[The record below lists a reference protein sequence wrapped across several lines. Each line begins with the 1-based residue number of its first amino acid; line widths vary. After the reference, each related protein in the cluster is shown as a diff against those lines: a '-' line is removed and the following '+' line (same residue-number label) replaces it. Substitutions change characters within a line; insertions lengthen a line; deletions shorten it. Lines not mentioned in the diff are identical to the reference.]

1 MIYLIDDKKLRQNEL
16 GWSENKFSHYS
27 SLIKPLYT
35 IEDISQIEKDLYS
48 ENNIILY
55 HESFLDFTSDKD
67 KALKQREKLTKIA
80 ATSTRLSVAFF
91 SGSQGS
97 RSLNE
102 NIAYLPVSTLYQNL
116 EILVTHHRQ
125 GSVELKYLLFGGK
138 PEIEQDLD
146 KLLTDA
152 NRDIDTKP
160 ALVPGRNLFI
170 RPNLRNIQNAI
181 EGAKEVSIFPD
192 VSDEKISEKVNEWL
206 CETEYDNIFLPL
218 CFGQTL
224 SDYNGLRLATH
235 IRCNPTK
242 NQLKRIFIYGFV
254 GLDYLIENEYFNIL
268 KTKNIQLVSY
278 SKKAFEKAVN
288 ADFNSLIPVELSKEI
303 KKLKLDAPLNYAD
316 SHSIANEW
324 AIHQW
329 AKTIGCNETEEL
341 KKVFQNFQNNL
352 YFKYLRTIHPISKQD
367 VISTAKLKIDNK
379 DKPKV
384 LLIDDEAEK
393 GWYEIFAFLLGDL
406 NNIYTD
412 YLGVDFKSLSSD
424 EIIEKSIDKIFTDDI
439 DVVILDFRLNPSD
452 FENNNS
458 EEITSIKLLKE
469 IKKRNPGIQV
479 IIFSAT
485 NKIWNL
491 QALQEAS
498 ADGFIFKDGSGNIYQ
513 SISSLIAKLEKS
525 LIKAFLLKPTYK
537 SFDIL
542 KNNAINLS
550 DSFKINLDKNL
561 SICFELLIK
570 SFETSKYRNYAYLQL
585 FLIVE
590 EFIREESVF
599 EFGSNCYVVSASA
612 RYLVLSK
619 IDPTKKSSPAKS
631 AIKFIENN
639 GHYHIEKSTYNRN
652 IDTNFIMSAILLFR
666 NGLTTSGSENW
677 SKIYSIRN
685 KKAAHPEVGLVEFS
699 EINQLAK
706 FLEFI
711 LDEAKLNPV
720 DQNKAL
726 SELSPE
732 EQVENLKKI
741 WGTQ

>member
-1 MIYLIDDKKLRQNEL
+1 MIYLIDDKDLRQKDF
-16 GWSENKFSHYS
+16 GWSAEKFAHFS
-27 SLIKPLYT
+27 SIVKPLYK
-35 IEDISQIEKDLYS
+35 IEDITQIGEQMYI

-80 ATSTRLSVAFF
+80 TTSPRLSVAFF

-97 RSLNE
+97 RSLNG

-116 EILVTHHRQ
+116 EILAHKHSQ
-125 GSVELKYLLFGGK
+125 GSVELKFLLFGEN
-138 PEIEQDLD
+138 PEIEEELTE
-146 KLLTDA
+146 KLTLA
-152 NRDIDTKP
+152 NRMIEDDAIKLAGKT
-160 ALVPGRNLFI
+160 LFFH
-170 RPNLRNIQNAI
+170 PDENFIQNAI
-181 EGAKEVSIFPD
+181 MEAQIEEIY
-192 VSDEKISEKVNEWL
+192 SEKDFELTEIVLNLLNEK
-206 CETEYDNIFLPL
+206 EYDNIFLPL

-235 IRCNPTK
+235 IRCTPTK

-254 GLDYLIENEYFNIL
+254 GIDYLLEHEYFNIL

-278 SKKAFEKAVN
+278 SKRAFGTAANNCFDTFKPDE
-288 ADFNSLIPVELSKEI
+288 FSKEI
-303 KKLKLDAPLNYAD
+303 KKLKLDPPLNYAD
-316 SHSIANEW
+316 SHSIVNEW

-329 AKTIGCNETEEL
+329 AKTIGCNETQEL
-341 KKVFQNFQNNL
+341 RKVFQNVHYNL
-352 YFKYLRTIHPISKQD
+352 YFKYLKTIHPIPKQD
-367 VISTAKLKIDNK
+367 IISAANLKIDCK
-379 DKPKV
+379 GKPKV
-384 LLIDDEAEK
+384 LLIDDESEK

-452 FENNNS
+452 FEKNKLD
-458 EEITSIKLLKE
+458 EITSIKLLKE
-469 IKKRNPGIQV
+469 IKKINPGIQV

-485 NKIWNL
+485 NKAWNL
-491 QALQEAS
+491 QALQKAQ
-498 ADGFIFKDGSGNIYQ
+498 ADGFIFKDGSDNIYQ
-513 SISSLIAKLEKS
+513 SISTMIVKLASSLK
-525 LIKAFLLKPTYK
+525 KAFLLKPVYK
-537 SFDIL
+537 SFSIL
-542 KNNAINLS
+542 KHNAINLS
-550 DSFKINLDKNL
+550 GSFKTNLDKNL

-570 SFETSKYRNYAYLQL
+570 SFEISKYRNYAYLQL
-585 FLIVE
+585 FLIIE
-590 EFIREESVF
+590 EFIKEDSVF
-599 EFGSNCYVVSASA
+599 EFGSNCYVISPTA

-639 GHYHIEKSTYNRN
+639 GHYHIEHSNYNRGV
-652 IDTNFIMSAILLFR
+652 DTNFIMSAILLFR
-666 NGLTTSGSENW
+666 NGLTTSGGENW

-720 DQNKAL
+720 VQNKAL
-726 SELSPE
+726 RELSPE

-741 WGTQ
+741 WGAK